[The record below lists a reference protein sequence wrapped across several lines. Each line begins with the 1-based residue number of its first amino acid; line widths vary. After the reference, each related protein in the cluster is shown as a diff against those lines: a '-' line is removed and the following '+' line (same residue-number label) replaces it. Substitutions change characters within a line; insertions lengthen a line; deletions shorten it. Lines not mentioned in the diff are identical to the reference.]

1 MKSIINFYTAIAVK
15 FYGWRWLLVA
25 MFFSL
30 FPLLSLT
37 KEPALVL
44 SVFAVWISSQFILFV
59 VLSYGPIRHFQG
71 SAAWQSWRSM
81 AWLFLTLFGGCI
93 VFLLVSTVAKVVVG
107 S

>member
-1 MKSIINFYTAIAVK
+1 MKSIINIYTVIAGK
-15 FYGWRWLLVA
+15 FYRWRWLLVA

-37 KEPALVL
+37 KEPVL
-44 SVFAVWISSQFILFV
+44 ILSIFAVWIFSQFILFI

-71 SAAWQSWRSM
+71 SAAWEGWQSM
-81 AWLFLTLFGGCI
+81 AWLFLTLFGGSV
-93 VFLLVSTVAKVVVG
+93 VFLLISTVAKFAVG